1 MYISSLSLVNYRNFP
16 NARLHFNAGV
26 NTVLGENGA
35 GKTNLFRAIR
45 LLLDDDMLS
54 AAYRLRD
61 GDFHRGLPNWR
72 GHWIIISVEFSDV
85 SADEAVQALF
95 VHGTGNVDQNQVDR
109 ATYNLI
115 FRPRREFR
123 LRLASLADGDHA
135 GMNSILSAMT
145 TDDYET
151 IFTGRSTA
159 DFNDEAFYKSVV
171 GDFETA
177 VFNDELEFPEL
188 GATLPKQLA
197 VSKELSFTFIQ
208 ALRDVVSDF
217 QNNRSNPLRA
227 LLRNKSGDVD
237 AVAFAVITEK
247 VRELNESIETWP
259 DVQEISGDIKQ
270 TIKDAVGEAYSPS
283 SLTIKSDL
291 PDDADRLFQSLK
303 LFVGEDG
310 EDYEGG
316 IHELSLGG
324 ANLIYLTLKLLEFK
338 YSKAHQS
345 VANFLLIEEPE
356 AHIHTHIQ
364 KTLFDRLN
372 YADTQI
378 IYSTHSTQISEVS
391 NVESMNILGRVAGR
405 CDAYQPA
412 SGLDAKSVR
421 NVQRY
426 LDAVRS
432 NLLFARSVILVEGDA
447 EEILIP
453 TLTKEVLGVGL
464 DELGISLINIRST
477 GFENV
482 AVLFHDERIRKKC
495 AIVTDLD
502 ESIIGIDPVAS
513 DPDATASYRLKAK
526 ASQEVGATR
535 RTRLEQFAD
544 GNEWISVFFAPHTLE
559 VDFVAAGNAEMIVG
573 LLGDVY
579 TNAATVTKATE
590 GLRSG
595 KLLSYGWRVLKMAEK
610 MGKGWFAILVANAVG
625 PQTAIPR
632 YILDALQFAHPTL
645 SDEIWFNILSYRL
658 KTIEASA
665 AHAESLLNQYR
676 TALTQ
681 FQAGALSLIEIK
693 QLTSTSFPDD
703 RINDVL
709 EIY

>member
-1 MYISSLSLVNYRNFP
+1 MHISKMSLVNYRNFP

-26 NTVLGENGA
+26 NTVLGENGT

-54 AAYRLRD
+54 AAHRLSD
-61 GDFHRGLPNWR
+61 GDFHRGIPNWR

-85 SADEAVQALF
+85 STDESVQALF
-95 VHGTGNVDQNQVDR
+95 MHGTGNVDQDPVDR

-115 FRPRREFR
+115 FRPRKEFR
-123 LRLASLADGDHA
+123 LRLASLVDGDHQ

-159 DFNDEAFYKSVV
+159 DFNDAAFYKSVV
-171 GDFETA
+171 GDFENA
-177 VFNDELEFPEL
+177 AFNSELEFPEL

-217 QNNRSNPLRA
+217 QNNRSNPLRG

-237 AVAFAVITEK
+237 AIAFAAITEK

-303 LFVGEDG
+303 LFVGEDR

-391 NVESMNILGRVAGR
+391 NVRSMNILGRAAGR

-412 SGLDAKSVR
+412 FGLDAKSVR

-482 AVLFHDERIRKKC
+482 AVLFHDDRIRKKC

-502 ESIIGIDPVAS
+502 ESIIETDPEAGDS
-513 DPDATASYRLKAK
+513 DAAASYRAKAK

-535 RTRLEQFAD
+535 RTRLEQFAED
-544 GNEWISVFFAPHTLE
+544 NQWISVFFAPHTLE
-559 VDFVAAGNAEMIVG
+559 VDFVGAGNTEMIVG
-573 LLGDVY
+573 LVGDVY
-579 TNAATVTKATE
+579 TNAVTITKATTE
-590 GLRSG
+590 LGSGVLCVAMAGACSRWPRRWARDGSLFSWPTSSILRPRSRDISLTRSG
-595 KLLSYGWRVLKMAEK
+595 S
-610 MGKGWFAILVANAVG
+610 
-625 PQTAIPR
+625 
-632 YILDALQFAHPTL
+632 H
-645 SDEIWFNILSYRL
+645 
-658 KTIEASA
+658 
-665 AHAESLLNQYR
+665 
-676 TALTQ
+676 TQ
-681 FQAGALSLIEIK
+681 RSMMKSG
-693 QLTSTSFPDD
+693 STS
-703 RINDVL
+703 
-709 EIY
+709 